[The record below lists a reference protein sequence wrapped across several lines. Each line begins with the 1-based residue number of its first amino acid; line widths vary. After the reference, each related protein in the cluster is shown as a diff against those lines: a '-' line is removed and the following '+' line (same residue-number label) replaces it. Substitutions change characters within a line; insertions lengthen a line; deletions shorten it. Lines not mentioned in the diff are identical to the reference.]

1 MTQKTKVPR
10 RPLSVPDP
18 RSILLAFVSVAIW
31 VSSTRS
37 LLGTLAWLVL
47 VSALV
52 LLAARREESALGLL
66 RVLRWSL
73 PFSILIFGL
82 YVLLAAGEDAPI
94 WTWGP
99 FAARQTAIETG
110 GVLSLRF
117 LTFVVLARSL
127 SSMLTP
133 TCFAVGVTRMLWPL
147 KAIGVGIESV
157 YYLVFFI
164 ARLAPALVEEARIIQ
179 FGQRSRG
186 LLVANSWY
194 RRVTGSVAL
203 IVPVF
208 AAAMRRSE
216 RLSLV
221 LASRGFNPSR
231 APAIVTTRRFGGIDW
246 LISAVVLVIWIAW
259 YVIHF
264 L

>member
-1 MTQKTKVPR
+1 VR
-10 RPLSVPDP
+10 
-18 RSILLAFVSVAIW
+18 
-31 VSSTRS
+31 
-37 LLGTLAWLVL
+37 
-47 VSALV
+47 ALK
-52 LLAARREESALGLL
+52 
-66 RVLRWSL
+66 WSL
-73 PFSILIFGL
+73 PFALVIFSL
-82 YVLLAAGEDAPI
+82 YILLAAGENTPV

-99 FAARQTAIETG
+99 LAAGQTAIETG

-133 TCFAVGVTRMLWPL
+133 TRFAVGVTRMLWPL

-164 ARLAPALVEEARIIQ
+164 VRLAPALVEEARIIQ

-186 LLVANSWY
+186 LVAAKSWY
-194 RRVTGSVAL
+194 RRVTGSAAL

-216 RLSLV
+216 RLSLA
-221 LASRGFNPSR
+221 LTSRGFNPSH
-231 APAIVTTRRFGGIDW
+231 APAIVETQRFRGIDW
-246 LISAVVLVIWIAW
+246 LISVVVLVIWIAW